1 MSPVL
6 TRSAAA
12 KAKNIIAYTVPV
24 YSDYYVKGFD
34 DEINPTKIADIPIP
48 TTHDGWKNLM
58 KQIETYIT
66 YLNTCAMNNQPI
78 FCEKNLTLLLQYMD
92 FLRTAEDHC
101 WKKEHPC
108 HMFRTWRDSSI
119 KNYEYCKKIYLNL
132 LHIYKLI

>member
-34 DEINPTKIADIPIP
+34 DEINP
-48 TTHDGWKNLM
+48 
-58 KQIETYIT
+58 QIETYIT